1 MRDVRT
7 GRVTITSQNHGF
19 EVDPASVPT
28 NSGWEVRLVN
38 LNDGSVE
45 GLAHRDLPV
54 LSVQFH
60 PESSPGPL
68 DNEHLFDT
76 FLDLVRR
83 GVEQPLA

>member
-1 MRDVRT
+1 MCEPAASRLHPRIT
-7 GRVTITSQNHGF
+7 GSRSIRQ
-19 EVDPASVPT
+19 ACPT

-45 GLAHRDLPV
+45 GAHRDLPV

-68 DNEHLFDT
+68 DNEDLFDT